1 MSWDQALFCTDNMSR
16 QLPYKRA
23 ERVAGE
29 IYHVVAGVVLND
41 LTDPRLKGV
50 QITTVRMS
58 GDLRIARIYFH
69 LNEGDEEKRRNALK
83 GLASAKG
90 FIKRRIGQHVSLRYM
105 PEIEFFYDERM
116 DEEERVEEILK
127 NLRTN

>member
-1 MSWDQALFCTDNMSR
+1 MSR
-16 QLPYKRA
+16 QLPCQRA

-29 IYHVVAGVVLND
+29 IYHVIAGAVLND
-41 LTDPRLKGV
+41 LADPRLKGV
-50 QITTVRMS
+50 QITAVKMTR
-58 GDLRIARIYFH
+58 DLRVARVYFH
-69 LNEGDEEKRRNALK
+69 LSEGDEEKRRNALE

-90 FIKRRIGQHVSLRYM
+90 YIKRKVGQHLSLRYM

-127 NLRTN
+127 DLRANCGE